1 MPFTVGE
8 MFAKLTEGQR
18 RSGLMRKDRLVL
30 GAAIAAMTTGLA
42 GMAGGQTRPA
52 EPPPPRFSEREYV
65 DSAGCVF
72 ARVGITATI
81 GWVPRIGPDGK
92 PVCGKEPTF
101 APAPSH
107 LPDAEPAAADTAAAP
122 EEATPKVAA
131 PPAPAKAAKPRKH
144 RPPAPLVIVETEA
157 IDMPPAPCPR
167 HAGQAVR
174 FWLSDGRRITK
185 CGPAPEDGL
194 AFVNGLG
201 VPGLAVQGVSPDPSA
216 AGRAR
221 AKGQKGYRVSWTST
235 EAGPASA
242 APSADGSGAGR
253 YVQIGAFAD
262 PANADRA
269 LAALA
274 GLGLPSARAQVRGGR
289 LTAILAGPFE
299 DGETLAQTLA
309 LVRQSGFPQAF
320 ARD

>member
-1 MPFTVGE
+1 
-8 MFAKLTEGQR
+8 MFAKLTAGQWG
-18 RSGLMRKDRLVL
+18 SGLMRKDRLVL
-30 GAAIAAMTTGLA
+30 GAAIAAVTAGLA
-42 GMAGGQTRPA
+42 GMAGGQNRPA

-92 PVCGKEPTF
+92 PVCGQVPTF
-101 APAPSH
+101 APAP
-107 LPDAEPAAADTAAAP
+107 PDPADAETAAADTEPAAAP
-122 EEATPKVAA
+122 EETAAKEAA
-131 PPAPAKAAKPRKH
+131 PPAPVKAAKPRKH
-144 RPPAPLVIVETEA
+144 RRPAPLVIVETEA
-157 IDMPPAPCPR
+157 IDIPPAPCPR
-167 HAGQAVR
+167 RAGEAVR

-201 VPGLAVQGVSPDPSA
+201 VPGLAVQGLSPDPTA

-221 AKGQKGYRVSWTST
+221 AKGQNGYRVSWTST
-235 EAGPASA
+235 EAGPTTAA
-242 APSADGSGAGR
+242 APADGSGTGR

-269 LAALA
+269 LTVLA
-274 GLGLPSARAQVRGGR
+274 GLGLSSARQKIRGGR
-289 LTAILAGPFE
+289 LTAVLAGPFE

-309 LVRQSGFPQAF
+309 LLRQSGFPQAF